1 MGDAV
6 MSLKYRHGIVLA
18 LCMLQGVFP
27 ASGSAL
33 IDPTRPAT
41 YSTTAPA
48 RTAGTRSGWML
59 GSTLVAPGRR
69 VAVINGK
76 RVSEGE
82 SVDGARVLEIRQ
94 LDVLIQAS
102 GRRMTLQLLP
112 DIVKKQ
118 P

>member
-1 MGDAV
+1 MPLRTGTRIA
-6 MSLKYRHGIVLA
+6 LA
-18 LCMLQGVFP
+18 LCATLTALPVP
-27 ASGSAL
+27 GSAL
-33 IDPTRPAT
+33 IDPTRPA
-41 YSTTAPA
+41 SHGQAA
-48 RTAGTRSGWML
+48 AAHAGESRRGWTL
-59 GSTLVAPGRR
+59 DSTLVAPDRR

-82 SVDGARVLEIRQ
+82 SVDGARVIEIRK
-94 LDVLIQAS
+94 LDVLIQAD